1 MKPES
6 KLLRLL
12 DNGEFV
18 VTAELGPPKSC
29 DAELV
34 EKKAE
39 ILKNYVDAVNIT
51 DNQTAI
57 VRLSSLAS
65 AVLVQQKGVEAVLQ
79 MTCRDRNRI
88 AIQSDILG
96 ACALGINNILCITGD
111 HQSFGNH
118 SQAKNVFDL
127 DSVQLIYTVKQ
138 MRDEQ
143 KFLSGEEMKK
153 APAMFI
159 GAAANPFAEPMD
171 LRVIRLDKK
180 VRAGAEFIQTQPV
193 FDLEKFKLWME
204 KVRDRGLD
212 EKTYIIAGV
221 MPIRSVKML
230 KFMQAHVPGV
240 AIPQV
245 LVEEIE
251 NSPEPEKAGISFAV
265 RMIEDLKKI
274 KGVRGVHIM
283 AVEWEKVIPEMVKKA
298 GLLPRPS

>member
-180 VRAGAEFIQTQPV
+180 VRAGAEFVQTQPV